1 MIMEE
6 KLMKTY
12 FLVIG
17 LLLQAFTL
25 FSQSSAESD
34 QNWAVWTDRTLYISG
49 EKIQFSAVLK
59 QPDKGT
65 EIESDKV
72 LYCELLSVDGAQM
85 VGGKFPVNQGYV
97 SGSLKIPEKT
107 YSGYYLLSFYTKRMR
122 NQSSA
127 NFPGIRLKIIH
138 PELADIL
145 TVETK
150 TLQADTLTKL
160 SAPLEQST
168 NLSVST
174 EYPEYHPNDSVRIKL
189 SYTGKI
195 NPSFLNLSIIP
206 EFAYQAEHNVIQKG
220 GIADSVHYHLPETRG
235 ISISGVIIDKLTKKP
250 IPWIRVSATIIG
262 DKDVMAR
269 KTDETGFFCFALTG
283 YYGSRDLFLC
293 TEKVEGKQPEI
304 FIDNDFSPEKR
315 KLPAGDL
322 GLDSTEAVLAL
333 KMIRNYKISSQYYP
347 DAEMNYA
354 SDSLSASPF
363 YGSGFEKLIL
373 DSYIELPTVEDYFR
387 EIPVMVNLKKVEGK
401 KVFRFINSKPEIS
414 IYEPMVLIDW
424 VMIDDMESLLAVV
437 PTEIDRVELIN
448 DIYVKGDIIYGG
460 IISFISKKNDF
471 AGIKLPQNGKFI
483 NFQFFTDSG
492 ERAVTVSQN
501 PHLPDTRNTQLWLP
515 KLELNENNETSV
527 SLKAP
532 HTPGSYLILVR
543 GVGSDRTE
551 FETSLKI
558 VVKPEL

>member
-1 MIMEE
+1 
-6 KLMKTY
+6 MKTY

-17 LLLQAFTL
+17 LILQAFTI
-25 FSQSSAESD
+25 FSQSLADDD
-34 QNWAVWTDRTLYISG
+34 QNWVVWTDRTFYISG
-49 EKIQFSAVLK
+49 EKIQFSAILK
-59 QPDKGT
+59 QPVKGAD
-65 EIESDKV
+65 IESDKV
-72 LYCELLSVDGAQM
+72 FYCELLSVDGAQM
-85 VGGKFPVNQGYV
+85 VGGKFPVNKGFV

-127 NFPGIRLKIIH
+127 NFPGIRLKILH

-150 TLQADTLTKL
+150 ATQTDTLTKMR
-160 SAPLEQST
+160 APLEQSM
-168 NLSVST
+168 NLSIST

-189 SYTGKI
+189 SFTGKV
-195 NPSFLNLSIIP
+195 NPNFINLSIIP
-206 EFAYQAEHNVIQKG
+206 EFAYQADHNVIQKVSTS
-220 GIADSVHYHLPETRG
+220 DSVHYHLPETRG

-262 DKDVMAR
+262 EKDVMAR
-269 KTDETGFFCFALTG
+269 KTDETGFFCFALTEH
-283 YYGSRDLFLC
+283 YGSKDLFLS
-293 TEKVEGKQPEI
+293 TEKMEGKQPEI

-315 KLPAGDL
+315 KLPPGDP

-333 KMIRNYKISSQYYP
+333 EMIRNYKISSQYYP
-347 DAEMNYA
+347 DTEMNNA
-354 SDSLSASPF
+354 TDSLPGNPF
-363 YGSGFEKLIL
+363 YGSDYEKLIL

-401 KVFRFINSKPEIS
+401 KVFRFINAKPEIS

-424 VMIDDMESLLAVV
+424 VMIDDIESLLAVI

-448 DIYVKGDIIYGG
+448 DIYIKGDIIYGG

-483 NFQFFTDSG
+483 NFQFFTHSG
-492 ERAVTVSQN
+492 EGEVTPPQN
-501 PHLPDTRNTQLWLP
+501 PHLPDTRNTLLWLP
-515 KLELNENNETSV
+515 QLSLNESNETIV
-527 SLKAP
+527 GLKAP
-532 HTPGSYLILVR
+532 LLPGRYLILVR
-543 GVGSDRTE
+543 GIGADWTE
-551 FETSLKI
+551 FETTSRI
-558 VVKPEL
+558 EVKPKL